1 MSVQNE
7 ILKMCFDTKYICGG
21 DMYQILN
28 TENGNNLIKRIDP
41 DKKIKTKSTLTFKRN
56 IISSQELFLYHLD
69 KFIFYFRSRFFINP
83 ALIIM
88 TISTMLESKY
98 VDNFLFT
105 EQFYDDNL
113 TMEFEVY
120 FWQTILDRFYNNL
133 KIVNS
138 DRDISKVLK
147 NHNIYIDKINFNNKD
162 DLKILFNFFIY
173 FVNNSKIHISNF
185 LIDISKSNY
194 KEKNSLLDY
203 WYVDLNDFI

>member
-1 MSVQNE
+1 M
-7 ILKMCFDTKYICGG
+7 
-21 DMYQILN
+21 
-28 TENGNNLIKRIDP
+28 
-41 DKKIKTKSTLTFKRN
+41 
-56 IISSQELFLYHLD
+56 
-69 KFIFYFRSRFFINP
+69 
-83 ALIIM
+83 
-88 TISTMLESKY
+88 
-98 VDNFLFT
+98 DNFLFT

-162 DLKILFNFFIY
+162 DLKILFNFFID

-185 LIDISKSNY
+185 LIDISKSDY

>member
-162 DLKILFNFFIY
+162 DLKILFNFFID

-185 LIDISKSNY
+185 LIDISKSDY
-194 KEKNSLLDY
+194 KK
-203 WYVDLNDFI
+203 